1 MYSYVKHDIVMLF
14 MFHLH
19 STVRAS
25 TVYANFNI
33 VLSDHIC
40 LFCWQWLRLC
50 DSVTA
55 SKNRLKIY
63 YVLRDQVIVVLR
75 LVWLQ
80 VIKTAS

>member
-1 MYSYVKHDIVMLF
+1 
-14 MFHLH
+14 MFILL
-19 STVRAS
+19 TVIAM
-25 TVYANFNI
+25 
-33 VLSDHIC
+33 
-40 LFCWQWLRLC
+40 C